1 MSDDYSHIVDVI
13 KNIYSN
19 AQGPELRDL
28 VEKHFKPSIEEEKE
42 NAEIPT
48 PRKLVDE
55 MDSTIPKEF
64 FMTPKKV
71 VDLCCGK
78 GTFQLDL
85 FDKFWVGLSNFIPD
99 EYERCKIIMT
109 ECIYFADKNETNV
122 LITHILLKNH
132 VESYCGISPD
142 YQFNYYVGNSLE
154 LNIKKEW
161 NVENFDLVIGNPPYE
176 TRDKNGITK
185 GGTNLYSQFINYA
198 INIIKENGYLLYITP
213 ISWLSPSTNSQSGGD
228 LLHNVFLKY
237 DLLFLNLN
245 ECKKHFNKGSS
256 FSYYLIQKSI
266 TKCITRVKSEYKKQ
280 IIVSEIDFKEYKN
293 MPFLPVH
300 ITADTIKLVN
310 DVINKSN
317 DKLKIS
323 RFRTLDTSNKSGKK
337 HLQKNKTDIFKYITY
352 HTSKTTFYSDIKQP
366 NYEKFRI
373 LLNMSGYLKPSI
385 VNECNTTESKFYIEY
400 DDINLLNEILIMLNN
415 ENIKNYLELCKYSGF
430 NSRIV
435 LENISL

>member
-1 MSDDYSHIVDVI
+1 
-13 KNIYSN
+13 
-19 AQGPELRDL
+19 
-28 VEKHFKPSIEEEKE
+28 
-42 NAEIPT
+42 
-48 PRKLVDE
+48 
-55 MDSTIPKEF
+55 
-64 FMTPKKV
+64 
-71 VDLCCGK
+71 
-78 GTFQLDL
+78 
-85 FDKFWVGLSNFIPD
+85 
-99 EYERCKIIMT
+99 
-109 ECIYFADKNETNV
+109 
-122 LITHILLKNH
+122 
-132 VESYCGISPD
+132 
-142 YQFNYYVGNSLE
+142 
-154 LNIKKEW
+154 
-161 NVENFDLVIGNPPYE
+161 
-176 TRDKNGITK
+176 
-185 GGTNLYSQFINYA
+185 
-198 INIIKENGYLLYITP
+198 
-213 ISWLSPSTNSQSGGD
+213 
-228 LLHNVFLKY
+228 
-237 DLLFLNLN
+237 
-245 ECKKHFNKGSS
+245 
-256 FSYYLIQKSI
+256 
-266 TKCITRVKSEYKKQ
+266 
-280 IIVSEIDFKEYKN
+280 